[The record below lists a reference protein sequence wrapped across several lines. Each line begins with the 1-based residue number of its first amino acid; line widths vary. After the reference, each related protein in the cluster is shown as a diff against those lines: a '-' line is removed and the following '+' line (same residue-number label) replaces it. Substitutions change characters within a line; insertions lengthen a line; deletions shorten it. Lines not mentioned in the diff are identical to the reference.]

1 MATTFT
7 LSGGDIPRPYR
18 KCRIEYFREAASQT
32 YVKGDVLILQT
43 TADKG
48 DQVKISGADPS
59 SGTVVGIAAED
70 ASGTENTQVGV
81 YVLDQAA
88 EFLVVALN
96 SIDYDEVGDEYGIV
110 SDATV
115 KWKLDQT
122 ESTAKVFRIT
132 KIAPGYTHGDSNGKY
147 IVKSA
152 VGVQAVYGT

>member
-1 MATTFT
+1 RADRRPPVPNPFSLLVGADCGRHALEAPFMATTFT

-70 ASGTENTQVGV
+70 ASGTENT
-81 YVLDQAA
+81 
-88 EFLVVALN
+88 
-96 SIDYDEVGDEYGIV
+96 
-110 SDATV
+110 
-115 KWKLDQT
+115 
-122 ESTAKVFRIT
+122 
-132 KIAPGYTHGDSNGKY
+132 
-147 IVKSA
+147 
-152 VGVQAVYGT
+152 

>member
-32 YVKGDVLILQT
+32 FVKGDILILQT

-81 YVLDQAA
+81 YVLDQAVRGTYSVRTTDPAAHPA
-88 EFLVVALN
+88 EHAEPDGAKDEIPQQMTDALLMG
-96 SIDYDEVGDEYGIV
+96 E
-110 SDATV
+110 DASM
-115 KWKLDQT
+115 LGG
-122 ESTAKVFRIT
+122 E
-132 KIAPGYTHGDSNGKY
+132 P
-147 IVKSA
+147 
-152 VGVQAVYGT
+152 